1 MLRRPTMTM
10 RHVDI
15 DDKLL
20 EDVKAYL
27 GTKTIKDTIHEALAL
42 VAEIPERM
50 AEIDWWSTDPLPEIR
65 ERQAMKDAYR

>member
-1 MLRRPTMTM
+1 MTM

-20 EDVKAYL
+20 EEVRAYF
-27 GTKTIKDTIHEALAL
+27 GTKTIKDTIHEALVL
-42 VAEIPERM
+42 VAGIPGRL

>member
-1 MLRRPTMTM
+1 MTM

-27 GTKTIKDTIHEALAL
+27 GTKTIKETIHGALAL

-50 AEIDWWSTDPLPEIR
+50 AEIDWWSTDPLPDLRNKEV
-65 ERQAMKDAYR
+65 MKGAYR